1 MKVRVHELA
10 KKYDMGNKE
19 FLNLLKDDIKIT
31 VSSHLSGLAEED
43 VKKIDKYF
51 ENINNNK
58 EEMIVKPEKTTSN
71 GKGDSLNKKVVET
84 ETDDIFEEEG
94 LGNGKKSQQ
103 IKIGKD
109 KKNWKGA
116 KPASG
121 QKTTHD
127 EKSKKNKKKKG
138 RRTDFVMKTVD
149 NAGSE
154 TIEEDGVKI
163 IKVRGE
169 ITLGDFASRLGVGSA
184 EIIKKLFLKGQML
197 TINSPISIEMAEE
210 IAMDYDALVEKE
222 EEVELEFGEKFAL
235 EL

>member
-121 QKTTHD
+121 EKTTDD
-127 EKSKKNKKKKG
+127 EKSKKNKKEKRKK
-138 RRTDFVMKTVD
+138 
-149 NAGSE
+149 N
-154 TIEEDGVKI
+154 
-163 IKVRGE
+163 
-169 ITLGDFASRLGVGSA
+169 
-184 EIIKKLFLKGQML
+184 
-197 TINSPISIEMAEE
+197 
-210 IAMDYDALVEKE
+210 
-222 EEVELEFGEKFAL
+222 
-235 EL
+235 

>member
-103 IKIGKD
+103 IRKTGKELNQLLERKLLMMKNLKKIKR
-109 KKNWKGA
+109 K
-116 KPASG
+116 
-121 QKTTHD
+121 
-127 EKSKKNKKKKG
+127 
-138 RRTDFVMKTVD
+138 
-149 NAGSE
+149 
-154 TIEEDGVKI
+154 
-163 IKVRGE
+163 
-169 ITLGDFASRLGVGSA
+169 
-184 EIIKKLFLKGQML
+184 
-197 TINSPISIEMAEE
+197 
-210 IAMDYDALVEKE
+210 KE
-222 EEVELEFGEKFAL
+222 EELTL
-235 EL
+235 L